1 MIVSC
6 RIRVLAVACAAAL
19 LALIVH
25 SAALAQ
31 APSESQPDQL
41 RLRSGDLLR
50 GRVLGS
56 SEGVLR
62 FEHPELGVLA
72 IPFERIESYGP
83 VPTAVG
89 STTDAT
95 ENPAAPGAEPTSAA
109 LANATGSAAAGARG
123 APVESADSEKDGG
136 WETYIGFALAGNF
149 ALNEEVTMR
158 ANIGAKRVTPRETT
172 TLEAEYYYRVFNSD
186 VTDNNILAK
195 ALQEWNFGDSPWL
208 FFAQG
213 QYQYDE
219 FQPWRHRVSLYVGPG
234 YRLVR
239 TEAMDLA
246 IRLGVGATYENGD
259 VDQVEPEVLIA
270 EDWTW
275 RISPRQTL
283 VLNTSIAPNV
293 EDVADYRVQTQIEYR
308 YLIDD
313 AKRGLS
319 LTAGLR
325 DIYLSKPAP
334 DGEGNELRIYAG
346 LRYDF

>member
-1 MIVSC
+1 MISFG
-6 RIRVLAVACAAAL
+6 RAL
-19 LALIVH
+19 LFTLAWLPILFLGTRA
-25 SAALAQ
+25 SAEDLPQPAMTQ
-31 APSESQPDQL
+31 SVPVQPDQL
-41 RLRSGDLLR
+41 RLRGGDLLR
-50 GRVLGS
+50 GKIVEVRDGIVH
-56 SEGVLR
+56 
-62 FEHPELGVLA
+62 FEHPELGVLS
-72 IPFERIESYGP
+72 IPFERIDSYGP
-83 VPTAVG
+83 VPADTA
-89 STTDAT
+89 TTTALG
-95 ENPAAPGAEPTSAA
+95 EPVVAAPTA
-109 LANATGSAAAGARG
+109 
-123 APVESADSEKDGG
+123 ESATDMTATTATTAPPPVGKKEQTGD
-136 WETYIGFALAGNF
+136 WETFIGFALAGNF

-158 ANIGAKRVTPRETT
+158 ANIGAKRVSPRDTT

-195 ALQEWNFGDSPWL
+195 ALQEWNFGESAWL

-234 YRLVR
+234 YRIVR

-246 IRLGVGATYENGD
+246 LRLGVGATYENGD

-293 EDVADYRVQTQIEYR
+293 EDIADYRVQTQFEYR

>member
-1 MIVSC
+1 MIVPR
-6 RIRVLAVACAAAL
+6 RIRL
-19 LALIVH
+19 LALIGAAVLLACH
-25 SAALAQ
+25 IAPTALAQ
-31 APSESQPDQL
+31 ASADARPDQL

-50 GRVLGS
+50 GRVLDS
-56 SEGVLR
+56 SDGVLR

-83 VPTAVG
+83 VPTAV
-89 STTDAT
+89 T
-95 ENPAAPGAEPTSAA
+95 PAAQPASQPTSAA
-109 LANATGSAAAGARG
+109 LADATGSTATEPTV
-123 APVESADSEKDGG
+123 APVEPAVAEKDGA

-158 ANIGAKRVTPRETT
+158 ANIGAKRVTPRDTT

-234 YRLVR
+234 YRLLR

-259 VDQVEPEVLIA
+259 VDQVEPEILIA

-293 EDVADYRVQTQIEYR
+293 EDVADYRVQTQFEYR